1 MRRTG
6 EPNVMAAHDVE
17 PGDAVHRG
25 DPVVVDRYTT
35 GARINHWITATCLV
49 LLALS
54 GLALFHPSLFFLT
67 GLFGGGQVA
76 RAIHPW
82 IGVVLFFSF
91 FGLFFRFW
99 RFNLWER
106 ADIVWLA
113 RLRDV
118 LGAHDERLPEAG
130 KYNAGQKVVF
140 WAMSILII
148 VLITS
153 GLVIWDQYFY
163 PLTSIAQKRL
173 AILLHALAAVTIICV
188 WIVHV
193 YAAIWVRG
201 TIGAMTRGR
210 VTGGWA
216 WRYHRKWLRELV
228 GGKEGPHSGPTAAR

>member
-1 MRRTG
+1 MT
-6 EPNVMAAHDVE
+6 AYDVE
-17 PGDAVHRG
+17 SGDQVHRG
-25 DPVVVDRYTT
+25 NPVTVDRYTV

-49 LLALS
+49 LLAIS

-67 GLFGGGQVA
+67 GLFGGGQVT

-91 FGLFFRFW
+91 AGLFLRFW
-99 RFNLWER
+99 KANLWRRE
-106 ADIVWLA
+106 DGTWLA

-118 LGAHDERLPEAG
+118 LAAKEENLPEVG

-140 WAMSILII
+140 WSMSILII
-148 VLITS
+148 TLIAS
-153 GLVIWDQYFY
+153 GLVIWDQYFAAY
-163 PLTSIAQKRL
+163 STIPQKRV
-173 AILLHALAAVTIICV
+173 AILVHSLAAVIIICV

-201 TIGAMTRGR
+201 TIGAMTRGK

-216 WRYHRKWLRELV
+216 WRHHRKWLRELV
-228 GGKEGPHSGPTAAR
+228 GRKN